1 MDRSMRRVVD
11 GLLIFTMLL
20 ALGGCVGLVNGYL
33 ADCFSKECQDV
44 RKDPFP
50 ALRTDWRF
58 MVDGPPGR
66 QTSVTRRV
74 LASPIFIVDAPIS
87 LAVDTLALPFYGV
100 ASIPTKGKPE
110 SQREREPEGMTRPSA
125 GQIGSEKA
133 D

>member
-1 MDRSMRRVVD
+1 MRRVVD

-20 ALGGCVGLVNGYL
+20 ALEGCVGLINGYL
-33 ADCFSKECQDV
+33 ADCFSKECQEV

-58 MVDGPPGR
+58 MIDGPPGR
-66 QTSVTRRV
+66 QTSLTRRV

-100 ASIPTKGKPE
+100 ASIQIEGKPA
-110 SQREREPEGMTRPSA
+110 SKPDREPEGKIRS
-125 GQIGSEKA
+125 SVE
-133 D
+133 

>member
-1 MDRSMRRVVD
+1 MRRVVD

-20 ALGGCVGLVNGYL
+20 ALEGCVGLINGYL
-33 ADCFSKECQDV
+33 ADCFSKECQEV

-58 MVDGPPGR
+58 MIDGPPGR

-74 LASPIFIVDAPIS
+74 LTSPIFVVDAPIS
-87 LAVDTLALPFYGV
+87 LAVDTLALPFYGI
-100 ASIPTKGKPE
+100 ARIPIEGKPA
-110 SQREREPEGMTRPSA
+110 SKPDREPEDKIRSSVE
-125 GQIGSEKA
+125 QSGSEKA